1 MNLDHLNVGVIGIGR
16 MGQRHI
22 EAIQKMGAAI
32 SGIVDISTAALEET
46 SKKFGISPNVCFTD
60 AKEMI
65 RSTKPNAIVIATTAP
80 THANF
85 TILAA
90 QNQVKYI
97 LCEKPMAI
105 SLNEVT
111 AMEEAC
117 NHYGSVLAINHQMMF
132 LPQYTE
138 IKRIINSNEFGPLS
152 SINVCGSNFGLA
164 MNGSHYF
171 EMFRYLT
178 DQEIISVQAWFEEEK
193 VPNPRGAQFEDYSGS
208 LLVKNKTGTKMYIDF
223 SSQSGHGLQVIYLF
237 KYGQVLVD
245 ELSGFVRTICRKPE
259 FKELPTTRYGMPAEE
274 NAYTIQPCELID
286 STIKVWDA
294 MIANKEFPN
303 TNVGLNSMRCL
314 VAAVE
319 SHENNH
325 SEIFTNRLTTDT
337 SREFKWA

>member
-1 MNLDHLNVGVIGIGR
+1 MSLNHLNVGVIGLGK

-22 EAIQKMGAAI
+22 EAIRKMGATV
-32 SGIVDISTAALEET
+32 SGLVDISTTALEET
-46 SKKFGISPNVCFTD
+46 SFKFGTSSNLCFTD
-60 AKEMI
+60 AREMI
-65 RSTKPNAIVIATTAP
+65 LSTKPNAVVIATTAP
-80 THANF
+80 THANY

-90 QNQVKYI
+90 QNHVRYI

-105 SLNEVT
+105 SLNQAA

-138 IKRIINSNEFGPLS
+138 IKRILTSNEFGPLS

-164 MNGSHYF
+164 MNASHYF

-178 DQEIISVQAWFEEEK
+178 DLEITSVQAWFEEEK

-208 LLVKNKTGTKMYIDF
+208 LLVKNKANTKMYIDF
-223 SSQSGHGLQVIYLF
+223 SSHSGHGLQVIYLF
-237 KYGQVLVD
+237 KYGQILVD
-245 ELSGFVRTICRKPE
+245 ELSGFVRTICRKQE
-259 FKELPTTRYGMPAEE
+259 FKELPTTRYGMPADEST
-274 NAYTIQPCELID
+274 YTIQPCELID
-286 STIKVWDA
+286 STIKVWEA
-294 MIANKEFPN
+294 MLTNKAYPD
-303 TNVGLNSMRCL
+303 TKVGLNSMKCL

-325 SEIFTNRLTTDT
+325 TEIFTNQLTTDT